1 MTIDHK
7 TLYNTEMLSKDYAS
21 RDYLEPAERAVIEVL
36 DSNLSSMKM
45 LDMGVGG
52 GRTTKYFAPL
62 ALNYTGADY
71 AHAMINACIEKYGDD
86 YYFIT
91 CDARDMEELSDNSFD
106 FVLFSFNGIDSF
118 SHEDRISALKEIHRV
133 LRPGGYF
140 CFSSHNLNWNG
151 LPDLFSLK
159 PAKKAALANKSGASE
174 ETKDFKKNVDR
185 GFRSAY
191 KIARLSILNRSF
203 RMKGYISKLRK
214 SERGYIYD
222 NSLNGKVKVYYITK
236 DEQFRQ
242 LKAAG
247 YNNISTICRNGF
259 ITSSTSLLNQDGW
272 IYYLCQTGKNEK
284 QKE

>member
-7 TLYNTEMLSKDYAS
+7 TFYNTEGISKDYAS
-21 RDYLEPAERAVIEVL
+21 RDYLEPAERAVIEIL

-62 ALNYTGADY
+62 VLNYTGADY
-71 AHAMINACIEKYGDD
+71 APVMVNACIEKYGDD
-86 YYFIT
+86 YFFIT

-118 SHEDRISALKEIHRV
+118 SHEDRILALKEIHRV

-159 PAKKAALANKSGASE
+159 PAKKPELAILTGVIGE
-174 ETKDFKKNVDR
+174 VKDFKKILDR
-185 GFRSAY
+185 SFRSAC

-203 RMKGYISKLRK
+203 RMRGYISKLRK
-214 SERGYIYD
+214 SERGHIYD
-222 NSLNGKVKVYYITK
+222 NSLNGKAKVYYITK
-236 DEQFRQ
+236 DEQIRQ

-259 ITSSTSLLNQDGW
+259 ITSSNSLLNQDGW

-284 QKE
+284 QEE

>member
-1 MTIDHK
+1 MTVDHK

-21 RDYLEPAERAVIEVL
+21 RDYLEPAERAVIEIL
-36 DSNLSSMKM
+36 DSSLSSMKM
-45 LDMGVGG
+45 IDMGVGG

-62 ALNYTGADY
+62 VLNYTGADY
-71 AHAMINACIEKYGDD
+71 APAMVNACIEKYGDE
-86 YYFIT
+86 YFFIT

-118 SHEDRISALKEIHRV
+118 SHEDRVSSLKEIHRV
-133 LRPGGYF
+133 LRPGGYY

-159 PAKKAALANKSGASE
+159 QVKKIAQAGKSDTDEG
-174 ETKDFKKNVDR
+174 TKDFKKQVDR

-203 RMKGYISKLRK
+203 RMKDYISKLRK
-214 SERGYIYD
+214 SERGHIYD
-222 NSLNGKVKVYYITK
+222 NSLNGKAKVYYITK
-236 DEQFRQ
+236 DEQIRQ

-247 YNNISTICRNGF
+247 FKNINTICQNGF
-259 ITSSTSLLNQDGW
+259 ITNNTVLLNLEGW
-272 IYYLCQTGKNEK
+272 IYYLCQNAK
-284 QKE
+284 

>member
-7 TLYNTEMLSKDYAS
+7 TLYNTESISKDYAT
-21 RDYLEPAERAVIEVL
+21 RDYLEPAERAVIEIL
-36 DSNLSSMKM
+36 DSSISSMKM

-62 ALNYTGADY
+62 VLNYTGADY
-71 AHAMINACIEKYGDD
+71 APAMVNACIEKYGDD
-86 YYFIT
+86 YFFIT

-118 SHEDRISALKEIHRV
+118 SHEDRVSSLKEIHRV
-133 LRPGGYF
+133 LRPGGYY

-159 PAKKAALANKSGASE
+159 QVKKIAQAGKSDIDEG
-174 ETKDFKKNVDR
+174 TKDFKKQVDR

-191 KIARLSILNRSF
+191 KVARLSILNRSF
-203 RMKGYISKLRK
+203 RMKDYISKLRK
-214 SERGYIYD
+214 SERGHIYD
-222 NSLNGKVKVYYITK
+222 NSLNGKAKVYYITK
-236 DEQFRQ
+236 DEQIRQ

-247 YNNISTICRNGF
+247 FKDISTICRNGC
-259 ITSSTSLLNQDGW
+259 ITNNTALLNQDGW
-272 IYYLCQTGKNEK
+272 IYYLCQKAK
-284 QKE
+284 

>member
-7 TLYNTEMLSKDYAS
+7 TLYNTESISKDYAS
-21 RDYLEPAERAVIEVL
+21 RDYLEPAERAVIEIL
-36 DSNLSSMKM
+36 GSSLSSMKM

-71 AHAMINACIEKYGDD
+71 APAMVNACIEKYGDD
-86 YYFIT
+86 YFFIT

-118 SHEDRISALKEIHRV
+118 SHEDRVSSLKEIHRV
-133 LRPGGYF
+133 LRPGGYY

-159 PAKKAALANKSGASE
+159 QVKKIAQAGKSDTDEG
-174 ETKDFKKNVDR
+174 TKDFKKQVDR

-191 KIARLSILNRSF
+191 KVARLSILNRSF
-203 RMKGYISKLRK
+203 RMKDYINKLRK
-214 SERGYIYD
+214 SERGHIYD
-222 NSLNGKVKVYYITK
+222 NSLNGKAKVYYITK
-236 DEQFRQ
+236 DEQIRQ

-247 YNNISTICRNGF
+247 FKDISTICRNGF
-259 ITSSTSLLNQDGW
+259 ITNNTALLNQDGW
-272 IYYLCQTGKNEK
+272 IYYLCQKAK
-284 QKE
+284 

>member
-7 TLYNTEMLSKDYAS
+7 TLYNTESISKDYAA
-21 RDYLEPAERAVIEVL
+21 RDYLEPAERAVIEIL
-36 DSNLSSMKM
+36 DSSISSMKM

-62 ALNYTGADY
+62 VLNYTGADY
-71 AHAMINACIEKYGDD
+71 APAMVNACIEKYGDD
-86 YYFIT
+86 YFFIT

-118 SHEDRISALKEIHRV
+118 SHEDRVSSLKEIHRV
-133 LRPGGYF
+133 LRPGGYY

-159 PAKKAALANKSGASE
+159 QVKKIAQAGKSDTDEG
-174 ETKDFKKNVDR
+174 TKDFKKQVDR

-191 KIARLSILNRSF
+191 KVARLSILNRSF
-203 RMKGYISKLRK
+203 RMKDYISKLRK
-214 SERGYIYD
+214 SERGHIYD
-222 NSLNGKVKVYYITK
+222 NSLNGKAKVYYITK
-236 DEQFRQ
+236 DEQIRQ

-247 YNNISTICRNGF
+247 FKDISTICRNGC
-259 ITSSTSLLNQDGW
+259 ITNNTALLNQDGW
-272 IYYLCQTGKNEK
+272 IYYLCQKAK
-284 QKE
+284 